1 MPKYKKVSFSDNNAK
16 IDEILQQYHDSSL
29 AIRSYFSLE
38 NPKAYELFV
47 GLSELELL
55 EQCNKVLQENELAL
69 SLVLLSALEAN
80 FRVDYIS
87 RVEKKAKG
95 DLSRY
100 FRELHKNNG
109 NRVSLEDDILEGWKS
124 YTNIQQKL
132 IGEIRSAFKYRHW
145 LAHGRYWQPKLGQEY
160 DFFKLQL
167 LCENSLEQ
175 FDFYENDK

>member
-1 MPKYKKVSFSDNNAK
+1 MPKYKKISFSNNNAK
-16 IDEILQQYHDSSL
+16 IDEIVQQYQDSCL
-29 AIRSYFSLE
+29 AIRHYFSLE

-47 GLSELELL
+47 GFSESELL

-87 RVEKKAKG
+87 RVERKLRD

-100 FRELHKNNG
+100 FRDLYKNNG

-124 YTNIQQKL
+124 HTNIHQQL
-132 IGEIRSAFKYRHW
+132 IGNIKSAFKYRHW

-160 DFFKLQL
+160 DFFKLQS
-167 LCENSLEQ
+167 LCESSLEQ
-175 FDFYENDK
+175 FNFYINNE

>member
-1 MPKYKKVSFSDNNAK
+1 MPKDKKVSFSDKNAK
-16 IDEILQQYHDSSL
+16 IDEIVQQYQDSSS
-29 AIRSYFSLE
+29 AIRFYFSLQ

-47 GLSELELL
+47 GLSESELL

-87 RVEKKAKG
+87 RVERKLKD
-95 DLSRY
+95 DLSRH
-100 FRELHKNNG
+100 FRELHKNHG
-109 NRVSLEDDILEGWKS
+109 NRVSLEDDILKGWKS
-124 YTNIQQKL
+124 YANTHQKL

-160 DFFKLQL
+160 DFFKLQS
-167 LCENSLEQ
+167 LCESSLEQ
-175 FDFYENDK
+175 FNFYINNE

>member
-1 MPKYKKVSFSDNNAK
+1 MPKYKKVVFFGNSVK
-16 IDEILQQYHDSSL
+16 IDEILQQYQDSSL
-29 AIRSYFSLE
+29 AIRFYFSLE

-47 GLSELELL
+47 GLSESELL
-55 EQCNKVLQENELAL
+55 EKCNKVLYENELAL

-87 RVEKKAKG
+87 RVERRLKD
-95 DLSRY
+95 DLSRH
-100 FRELHKNNG
+100 FRELHKNSG
-109 NRVSLEDDILEGWKS
+109 NRVSLEDNILEGWKS

-145 LAHGRYWQPKLGQEY
+145 LAHGRYWKPKLGQEY

-175 FDFYENDK
+175 FDFYENNE